1 MGKDDATWLN
11 ICYVVFA
18 ALSALI
24 FYKAIYTL
32 GLQLGWLER
41 FDEWYSSLSN
51 VVAIL
56 LGMSAAYWLRSSEIR
71 RDFHLSSITEMR
83 KVAWPSGPDT
93 KRMTLIVVVVV
104 AIFAVI
110 LAFFDMMWQKAL
122 QFILP

>member
-56 LGMSAAYWLRSSEIR
+56 LGMSAAYWLRSSEMR

>member
-1 MGKDDATWLN
+1 
-11 ICYVVFA
+11 
-18 ALSALI
+18 
-24 FYKAIYTL
+24 
-32 GLQLGWLER
+32 
-41 FDEWYSSLSN
+41 
-51 VVAIL
+51 
-56 LGMSAAYWLRSSEIR
+56 MSAAYWLRSSEIR